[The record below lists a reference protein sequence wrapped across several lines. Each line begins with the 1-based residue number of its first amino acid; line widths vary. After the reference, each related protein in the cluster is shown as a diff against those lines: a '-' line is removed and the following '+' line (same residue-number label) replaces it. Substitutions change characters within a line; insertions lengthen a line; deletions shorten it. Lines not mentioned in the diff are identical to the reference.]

1 MAKLTYLGHSSLK
14 IETDTKTTI
23 YIDPWFNSPTFPPDE
38 KDNIKD
44 GSIILVSHGHFDHF
58 ETAFELAKERDIK
71 VIINF
76 DLMVWMTMK
85 GIPQER
91 VIAIN
96 KGGTITLEDQVEV
109 CMVPAEHSSTIQF
122 GNQLIPGGEPAGF
135 IIKLSPTMSIYY
147 AGDTSVFSD
156 MKLITEFYEPKIAIL
171 PIGGLFT
178 MSGKQ
183 VAYALDNLLTTVKT
197 VIPTHYGTF
206 DFLSG
211 CPDDVI
217 KNVKRTDIDFKILKV
232 KDSLSI

>member
-14 IETDTKTTI
+14 IETHSTTI
-23 YIDPWFNSPTFPPDE
+23 YIDPWFNGPTFPTDE

-58 ETAFELAKERDIK
+58 ETAFELAKERNIK

-76 DLMVWMTMK
+76 DLMVWMTMQ

-91 VIAIN
+91 IIPIN
-96 KGGTITLEDQVEV
+96 KGGTIILEDQIEV
-109 CMVPAEHSSTIQF
+109 SMVPAEHSSTVQF
-122 GNQLIPGGEPAGF
+122 ENQLIPGGEPSGF
-135 IIKLSPTMSIYY
+135 VIKLSPTTSIYY

-156 MKLITEFYEPKIAIL
+156 MKLITEFYEPNLAIL
-171 PIGGLFT
+171 PVGGLFT

-183 VAYALDNLLTTVKT
+183 VAYALDNLLTSVKT
-197 VIPTHYGTF
+197 VIPIHYGTF

-211 CPDDVI
+211 APDDVI
-217 KNVKRTDIDFKILKV
+217 KNVIRKNIEFKKLTV
-232 KDSLSI
+232 EDSIFV